1 MSVVSIG
8 TSNINMG
15 NQGGLG
21 GTSQLS
27 NLWGGTSSVSL
38 NNIWTAKVYARK
50 SGQSN
55 FGYFS
60 NKKFR
65 CIRLTS
71 NDYGKGTVSFTY
83 PVTVNG
89 GSGSV
94 GDNYAWDYSVYSYV
108 TVTANQ
114 TYPYVFQYWVTVSP
128 SSGTILSY
136 SSSVNLYATDW
147 TSNYIVQAFFA

>member
-1 MSVVSIG
+1 MSSVQIG
-8 TSNINMG
+8 SSNINMG
-15 NQGGLG
+15 NQGGLA
-21 GTSQLS
+21 GTGQLS
-27 NLWGGTSSVSL
+27 NLWGGTSNVSL

-71 NDYGKGTVSFTY
+71 NNYSRGNVAFAY
-83 PVTVNG
+83 PEIVLGAG
-89 GSGSV
+89 GST

-108 TVTANQ
+108 TVSATAI
-114 TYPYVFQYWVTVSP
+114 YPYVFQYWVTISP
-128 SSGTILSY
+128 SAGTILSY
-136 SSSVNLYATDW
+136 NSSVNLYQNDW
-147 TSNYIVQAFFA
+147 ASNYIVQAYFS

>member
-15 NQGGLG
+15 NQGQLA
-21 GTSQLS
+21 GTGQLS
-27 NLWGGTSSVSL
+27 NLWSGTTNISL
-38 NNIWTAKVYARK
+38 NTIWTAKLYARK

-65 CIRLTS
+65 CIRLIS
-71 NDYGKGTVSFTY
+71 NDYGKGNVAFSY
-83 PVTVNG
+83 PAIVLGAG
-89 GSGSV
+89 GST

-108 TVTANQ
+108 TVSATAV
-114 TYPYVFQYWVTVSP
+114 YPYTFQYWVTISP
-128 SSGTILSY
+128 TSGTILSY
-136 SSSVNLYATDW
+136 SSSVNLFSTDW
-147 TSNYIVQAFFA
+147 TGNYIVQAFFS

>member
-1 MSVVSIG
+1 MSSVQIG
-8 TSNINMG
+8 STNINMG

-27 NLWGGTSSVSL
+27 NLWGGTSNVSL

-71 NDYGKGTVSFTY
+71 NDYGKGNVAFAY
-83 PVTVNG
+83 PIILTGG
-89 GSGSV
+89 GSSV
-94 GDNYAWDYSVYSYV
+94 GDDYAWDYSVYSYV
-108 TVTANQ
+108 TVSATA

-128 SSGTILSY
+128 SAGTILSY
-136 SSSVNLYATDW
+136 SSSVNLYQNDW
-147 TSNYIVQAFFA
+147 ASNYIVQAYFS

>member
-1 MSVVSIG
+1 MSSVQIG
-8 TSNINMG
+8 SSNINMG
-15 NQGGLG
+15 NQGALA
-21 GTSQLS
+21 GTGQLS
-27 NLWGGTSSVSL
+27 NLWAGTTNVSL
-38 NNIWTAKVYARK
+38 NNIWTARIYDRK

-71 NDYGKGTVSFTY
+71 NNYSRGTVSFTY
-83 PVTVNG
+83 PITLNG

-114 TYPYVFQYWVTVSP
+114 TYPFVFQYWVTVSP
-128 SSGTILSY
+128 SAGTILSY
-136 SSSVNLYATDW
+136 SSSVQLYQNDW
-147 TSNYIVQAFFA
+147 ASNYIVQAFFA

>member
-1 MSVVSIG
+1 MSSVQIG
-8 TSNINMG
+8 SSNINMG
-15 NQGGLG
+15 NQGALA
-21 GTSQLS
+21 GTGQLS
-27 NLWGGTSSVSL
+27 NLWAGTTNVSL
-38 NNIWTAKVYARK
+38 NNIWTAKIYDRK

-71 NDYGKGTVSFTY
+71 NNYSRGTVSFTY
-83 PVTVNG
+83 PITLNG

-94 GDNYAWDYSVYSYV
+94 GDDYAWDYSVYSYV

-114 TYPYVFQYWVTVSP
+114 TYPFVFQYWVTVSP
-128 SSGTILSY
+128 SAGTILSY
-136 SSSVNLYATDW
+136 SSSVQLYQNDW
-147 TSNYIVQAFFA
+147 ASNYVVQAFFA

>member
-8 TSNINMG
+8 SSNINMG

-21 GTSQLS
+21 GVAQLS

-38 NNIWTAKVYARK
+38 NTIWTAKVYARK
-50 SGQSN
+50 TGTSN

-60 NKKFR
+60 SKKFR
-65 CIRLTS
+65 CIRLIS
-71 NDYGKGTVSFTY
+71 NDYAKGTVSFTY

-89 GSGSV
+89 GAGSV
-94 GDNYAWDYSVYSYV
+94 GDNYAWDYSLYAYV

-114 TYPYVFQYWVTVSP
+114 TYPYVFQYWAASTPAGGV
-128 SSGTILSY
+128 LSY
-136 SSSVNLYATDW
+136 SSSVALYNTDW
-147 TSNYIVQAFFA
+147 TGNYIVQAVFA

>member
-1 MSVVSIG
+1 MSSVQIG
-8 TSNINMG
+8 SSNINMG
-15 NQGGLG
+15 NQGALA
-21 GTSQLS
+21 GTGQLS
-27 NLWGGTSSVSL
+27 NLWAGTTNVSL
-38 NNIWTAKVYARK
+38 NNIWTAKIYARK
-50 SGQSN
+50 TGQSN

-71 NDYGKGTVSFTY
+71 NNYGKGTVSFTY
-83 PVTVNG
+83 PATVNG

-94 GDNYAWDYSVYSYV
+94 GDDYAWDYSVYNYV

-128 SSGTILSY
+128 SAGTILSY
-136 SSSVNLYATDW
+136 NSSVDLYQNDW
-147 TSNYIVQAFFA
+147 ASNYIVQAFFS

>member
-50 SGQSN
+50 TGQSN
-55 FGYFS
+55 FGYFY
-60 NKKFR
+60 N
-65 CIRLTS
+65 
-71 NDYGKGTVSFTY
+71 NGDVSFGRLDHIDY
-83 PVTVNG
+83 P
-89 GSGSV
+89 SKI
-94 GDNYAWDYSVYSYV
+94 
-108 TVTANQ
+108 
-114 TYPYVFQYWVTVSP
+114 YW
-128 SSGTILSY
+128 
-136 SSSVNLYATDW
+136 W
-147 TSNYIVQAFFA
+147 

>member
-1 MSVVSIG
+1 MSSVQIG
-8 TSNINMG
+8 SSNINMG

-50 SGQSN
+50 TGQSN

-71 NDYGKGTVSFTY
+71 NDYAKGNVAFAY
-83 PVTVNG
+83 PIILT
-89 GSGSV
+89 GSGSSV
-94 GDNYAWDYSVYSYV
+94 GDNYAWDYSVYNYV
-108 TVTANQ
+108 TVSATA

-128 SSGTILSY
+128 SAGTILSY
-136 SSSVNLYATDW
+136 SSSVNLYQNDW
-147 TSNYIVQAFFA
+147 ASNYIVQAYFS

>member
-1 MSVVSIG
+1 MSSVQIG
-8 TSNINMG
+8 SSNINMG

-50 SGQSN
+50 TGQSN

-71 NDYGKGTVSFTY
+71 NDYGKGNVSFTY
-83 PVTVNG
+83 PITLSN
-89 GSGSV
+89 SLLDV

-108 TVTANQ
+108 TVTATQ

-128 SSGTILSY
+128 SAGTILSY
-136 SSSVNLYATDW
+136 SSSVNLYQNDW
-147 TSNYIVQAFFA
+147 ASNYVVQAFFS

>member
-8 TSNINMG
+8 SSNINMG
-15 NQGGLG
+15 NQGQLA
-21 GTSQLS
+21 GTGQLS
-27 NLWGGTSSVSL
+27 NLWSGTTNISL
-38 NNIWTAKVYARK
+38 NTIWTTKLYDRK

-83 PVTVNG
+83 PITLSG

-108 TVTANQ
+108 TVTATA
-114 TYPYVFQYWVTVSP
+114 TYPYTFQSWSDQN
-128 SSGTILSY
+128 SNLLSY
-136 SSSVNLYATDW
+136 STSVNLFSTDW
-147 TSNYIVQAFFA
+147 TGVYTAMALFI

>member
-50 SGQSN
+50 TGQSN
-55 FGYFS
+55 FGYFY
-60 NKKFR
+60 N
-65 CIRLTS
+65 I
-71 NDYGKGTVSFTY
+71 
-83 PVTVNG
+83 
-89 GSGSV
+89 
-94 GDNYAWDYSVYSYV
+94 NYRGVLFI
-108 TVTANQ
+108 NIKEH
-114 TYPYVFQYWVTVSP
+114 FQ
-128 SSGTILSY
+128 ILE
-136 SSSVNLYATDW
+136 TD
-147 TSNYIVQAFFA
+147 ID

>member
-1 MSVVSIG
+1 MSSVQIG
-8 TSNINMG
+8 SSNINMG
-15 NQGGLG
+15 NQGALA
-21 GTSQLS
+21 GTGQLS
-27 NLWGGTSSVSL
+27 NLWAGTTNVSL
-38 NNIWTAKVYARK
+38 NNIWTAKIYDRK

-71 NDYGKGTVSFTY
+71 NNYSRGTVSFTY
-83 PVTVNG
+83 PITLNG

-94 GDNYAWDYSVYSYV
+94 GDDYAWDYSVYSYV

-114 TYPYVFQYWVTVSP
+114 TYPFVFQYWVTVSP
-128 SSGTILSY
+128 SAGTILSY
-136 SSSVNLYATDW
+136 SSSVQLYQNDW
-147 TSNYIVQAFFA
+147 ASNYIVQAVFA